1 MENLIAILMDNLI
14 SILVPLGIC
23 VALPVLIVWLVTR
36 TRQNETDKKT
46 EIMLK
51 AIEAGA
57 TIDAEFFKDAQRK
70 QKSTKERLLNRLI
83 WGCTTSILGVGLAA
97 LGIVQW
103 VNWNGTT
110 SNDSF
115 VVPLVFAGIF
125 LAIGIALVM
134 GFFVGRKMLVK
145 EIEAEENALMQK

>member
-1 MENLIAILMDNLI
+1 MELDLVGLLI
-14 SILVPLGIC
+14 PLGVC
-23 VALPVLIVWLVTR
+23 VVLPVLIVWLVTR

-97 LGIVQW
+97 LGIIQW

-115 VVPLVFAGIF
+115 VVPLIFAGIF

-134 GFFVGRKMLVK
+134 GFLVGRKMLVK